1 MGFHRRT
8 ARARPAE
15 TALNDPI
22 SLVEIL
28 FHGPESK
35 GARKRHIGIAAIGM
49 QHRVSGRIAR
59 FFEIDD
65 CGQGVIFDF
74 DHIASVFRDVA
85 GLRRNR
91 DNGFA
96 NMANL
101 ILGDAILMHRWISPT
116 GQRAGD
122 LRSFFPGHDAQNA
135 CQRLGFA
142 FIDSQDSGMGVRASQ
157 DGGVGHLRQICVIGK
172 HTASHEE
179 PRVLDPLH
187 ALADMLV

>member
-22 SLVEIL
+22 SLGEIL
-28 FHGPESK
+28 FHGPEGK

-49 QHRVSGRIAR
+49 QHGVSGRAAR
-59 FFEIDD
+59 FFKIDD
-65 CGQGVIFDF
+65 CGQRFIFDF
-74 DHIASVFRDVA
+74 NQIAGVFRDVA
-85 GLRRNR
+85 GLRHNR
-91 DNGFA
+91 DDGFA

-101 ILGDAILMHRWISPT
+101 VLGDTVLMHRRISPT
-116 GQRAGD
+116 GQRAGN
-122 LRSFFPGHDAQNA
+122 LRSFFPGHYAQNA

-142 FIDSQDSGMGVRASQ
+142 FIDSQDSGMGMRASQ
-157 DGGVGHLRQICVIGK
+157 DGRVGHLRQICVVGK
-172 HTASHEE
+172 HAASHEE

-187 ALADMLV
+187 VLADILV